1 MTSIIMEGKVIYKE
15 SNKWNYLSIGLTFI
29 LACLCHSN
37 MLAQSRFESVVI
49 DSKTGEPL
57 SYASVSSRHN
67 ATISNA
73 EGAFCIKCEPTDLL
87 QLSYIGY
94 KKLEIMAADLKAVTP
109 LEPIQNMLNEV
120 VVKPL
125 KLHDFIR
132 KTAKETLQ
140 QTKLYGDCTSTFFY
154 RQISYCDSTC
164 NEFVEAFL
172 SGQSAVELKNL
183 ILLTGRYA
191 AISPDSANAY
201 AYYRNYYTFSQL
213 ELVGKKREHDP
224 DDTIIPLLF
233 YYDNYYL
240 TDYSYIFDDQGR
252 SIVVINF
259 IPRTKVKRPIL
270 AATLYVDEE
279 TKHIRKVVGHG
290 VNTFIRTGTW
300 MEDEVVEAE
309 VEEDAIADSHPYFT
323 WIIPTDFDFVI
334 TMTEKNGFTEV
345 ESIHVETKHE
355 FNDKT
360 ISISSL
366 LFNIGNSVK
375 ESGQDM
381 IFYGNLHRMI
391 EKQGY
396 NPKFWEEN
404 EVVRRTP
411 VEQHVAE
418 LFENDR
424 LFGNYK

>member
-1 MTSIIMEGKVIYKE
+1 MLKKD
-15 SNKWNYLSIGLTFI
+15 NKWNYLAISLTLIF
-29 LACLCHSN
+29 ACLSHSV
-37 MLAQSRFESVVI
+37 MMAQTRFESVVI
-49 DSKTGEPL
+49 DSKTSEPL
-57 SYASVSSRHN
+57 AYASVSSSRHN
-67 ATISNA
+67 ATITNA
-73 EGAFCIKCEPTDLL
+73 EGAFRIKCGPTDRL
-87 QLSYIGY
+87 QISFIGY
-94 KKLEIMAADLKAVTP
+94 KKVEIMAADLKAITP
-109 LEPIQNMLNEV
+109 LDPIQNTLDEV

-125 KLHDFIR
+125 KLRDFIR

-140 QTKLYGDCTSTFFY
+140 QIKLYGDCTSTFFY
-154 RQISYCDSTC
+154 RQTSHCDTTC
-164 NEFVEAFL
+164 NEYVEAFL
-172 SGQSAVELKNL
+172 SGQAAVELKNL

-191 AISPDSANAY
+191 AIAPDSANSY

-224 DDTIIPLLF
+224 DDTIVPLLY

-240 TDYSYIFDDQGR
+240 TDYSYTLDDQGR

-259 IPRTKVKRPIL
+259 TPRTKVIRPIL
-270 AATLYVDEE
+270 AATLYIDEK
-279 TKHIRKVVGHG
+279 TMHIRKVVGHG

-323 WIIPTDFDFVI
+323 WIIPSDFDFVI
-334 TMTEKNGFTEV
+334 TMTEKNGYTEV

-355 FNDKT
+355 FNDRT
-360 ISISSL
+360 IATSSL
-366 LFNIGNSVK
+366 LFNIGNGSK

-381 IFYGNLHRMI
+381 IFYGNMHRMI

-396 NPKFWEEN
+396 DPKFWKEN

-418 LFENDR
+418 LFENDH